1 MRVHQL
7 LTALSYGDAI
17 GDDTLA
23 IQRILRDAG
32 HESDIF
38 CQLHHPRMASHVK
51 RFELY
56 RKISSPNNII
66 IFHFSIG
73 SPVSHIV
80 PELSDRKIMIY
91 HNITPMQYFLDTN
104 MLLAQLCYLG
114 RRELRG
120 FAPVVDLG
128 LGDSDFNRRELEES
142 GFSPTG
148 VLPIIVDF
156 SKFRRES
163 RMPHR
168 IHGDSGYTF
177 VFVGRIIPNKKIE
190 EVIRVF
196 HVYQKWH
203 NADSRLFIV
212 GDYQGFERYYWAL
225 KDFVAELGVQRV
237 HFTGHVTNE
246 EVVAYYRMS
255 DLFICMSE
263 HEGFCVPLLEAFHFG
278 LPVIAWQSSA
288 VGETLRGAGI
298 LFKEKDY
305 GAMAKA
311 AETLRRDK
319 DFREEILRGQ
329 REVLAS
335 YDPAITGRLLLDY
348 VNQVAARI

>member
-1 MRVHQL
+1 MLQFDYLCQRL
-7 LTALSYGDAI
+7 LRIALVD
-17 GDDTLA
+17 
-23 IQRILRDAG
+23 
-32 HESDIF
+32 
-38 CQLHHPRMASHVK
+38 
-51 RFELY
+51 
-56 RKISSPNNII
+56 II
-66 IFHFSIG
+66 IVIHPIKVRIALKSI
-73 SPVSHIV
+73 
-80 PELSDRKIMIY
+80 
-91 HNITPMQYFLDTN
+91 
-104 MLLAQLCYLG
+104 CYRYQVIL
-114 RRELRG
+114 
-120 FAPVVDLG
+120 
-128 LGDSDFNRRELEES
+128 
-142 GFSPTG
+142 
-148 VLPIIVDF
+148 
-156 SKFRRES
+156 
-163 RMPHR
+163 
-168 IHGDSGYTF
+168 
-177 VFVGRIIPNKKIE
+177 IE

-246 EVVAYYRMS
+246 DVVAYYRMS
-255 DLFICMSE
+255 DLFICLSE